1 MSPSID
7 TLVPNLSSAAPSSRG
22 QLRNLRP
29 AGGEVAGRVAREHV
43 RGPLAVVPAPR
54 SPSCRRRSTR
64 CSRTRHPQR
73 RRPAVSLARC
83 RYSTPPSF
91 VVCVS
96 LRKPLT
102 GTRSESGAAAAAK
115 IVPGAT
121 TNARSARTTS
131 DARVQCKWSRHE
143 DDRPLQDPDPAP
155 GPSRRRRP
163 RPSRAAGGD
172 AAERCPYSDGPAQRR
187 TRTNRG
193 VVGFSRRQSRR
204 DRHGFHFASLRG
216 DVSVRQA
223 KCRLRPAYRARDGE
237 PERVSRERRA

>member
-1 MSPSID
+1 MENTYADPVYASSPNATTTIVSPSIE
-7 TLVPNLSSAAPSSRG
+7 TLQPNRSYAAPSS
-22 QLRNLRP
+22 
-29 AGGEVAGRVAREHV
+29 
-43 RGPLAVVPAPR
+43 
-54 SPSCRRRSTR
+54 
-64 CSRTRHPQR
+64 
-73 RRPAVSLARC
+73 AVSLARC

-102 GTRSESGAAAAAK
+102 GTRSESGAAATAK

-143 DDRPLQDPDPAP
+143 DDRPLQDPDPAL

-172 AAERCPYSDGPAQRR
+172 AAERCPYPDGPAHDARAQIAVSSAS
-187 TRTNRG
+187 RG
-193 VVGFSRRQSRR
+193 AKVGVTDTGFISRP
-204 DRHGFHFASLRG
+204 FA
-216 DVSVRQA
+216 DVSARQA
-223 KCRLRPAYRARDGE
+223 KCRLRPADRARDGE